1 MISKQY
7 VENAFNVG
15 EYLMNHINQFVK
27 DEDIYQVSPLYG
39 KRIIDDMEEAEVF
52 VCSDDG
58 ILFDTGDI
66 PALFSFLS
74 ELKDSIPEEAFT
86 DFDNWL
92 NRVKTTTGICS
103 DIINIGSKIIH

>member
-27 DEDIYQVSPLYG
+27 DEDIYQVSPFYG

-52 VCSDDG
+52 ACSKDG

-74 ELKDSIPEEAFT
+74 ELKDSILEESFK

-92 NRVKTTTGICS
+92 NRIKTATGICS
-103 DIINIGSKIIH
+103 DMLNIGSKYL